1 MIMQVWAQLFKASH
15 KSSHILSAKKFFGV
29 LEIFN
34 VLNFNDTLTNDVV
47 SFEQPGPD
55 LIKVVNIYSLL
66 RLYGSVQLFL
76 HIPYDPT
83 KHIYMLRKY
92 FIKKTNKKNNR

>member
-1 MIMQVWAQLFKASH
+1 M
-15 KSSHILSAKKFFGV
+15 
-29 LEIFN
+29 FN
-34 VLNFNDTLTNDVV
+34 VLNFNDTLTNDFV

-55 LIKVVNIYSLL
+55 LVKVVNIFSWL

-92 FIKKTNKKNNR
+92 FIKKRPLNVLRDEVFLYELQKWAFLPFRINVGYAWTKQAV